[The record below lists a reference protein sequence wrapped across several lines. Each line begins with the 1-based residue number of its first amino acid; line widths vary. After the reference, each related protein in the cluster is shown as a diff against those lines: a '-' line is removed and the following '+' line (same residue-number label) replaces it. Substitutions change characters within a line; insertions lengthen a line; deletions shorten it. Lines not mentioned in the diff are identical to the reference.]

1 MSIQPFKNCFGL
13 SVKDNGEK
21 VFFFF
26 FKCIPNSMRPTQNCH
41 LQLNYTNMRYICHTG
56 TSRLRQGSILRTG
69 AHWLTL

>member
-26 FKCIPNSMRPTQNCH
+26 FFLMYS
-41 LQLNYTNMRYICHTG
+41 QLHETHPKL
-56 TSRLRQGSILRTG
+56 SSSIKLYKYEIYLPY
-69 AHWLTL
+69 WDI